1 MNKTQLTPFTGTYF
15 YVCGKRKCAIA
26 KVRLYEKGKGEIKV
40 NGVDIKEWLDY
51 NVQLQKILTPLKE
64 LGLEKAFNIS
74 IVVTGGGQSAQSEAI
89 RLGIA
94 KALIEKDATLRATL
108 KPLGLLSRDP
118 RVKERKKFGLVGAR
132 RAKQFSKR

>member
-1 MNKTQLTPFTGTYF
+1 YG
-15 YVCGKRKCAIA
+15 CGKRKCAIA
-26 KVRLYEKGKGEIKV
+26 KVRLYENGTGEIKV

-51 NVQLQKILTPLKE
+51 DVQSQKMLTPLKE
-64 LGLEKAFNIS
+64 LGLEKKFNIS
-74 IVVTGGGQSAQSEAI
+74 IVIKGGGQSAQSEAI